1 MAHGL
6 VLSVSKAVFGREGG
20 SACAKAIVCERRF
33 QGLARG

>member
-20 SACAKAIVCERRF
+20 SACAKAIVCGPRL